1 MKPKQRL
8 LRQHAPSAVNQAG
21 LPDIKNK
28 NRSIAPPLK
37 NRHKQPDG
45 KHLLLRNTI
54 SQ

>member
-28 NRSIAPPLK
+28 DRFIAPPLK
-37 NRHKQPDG
+37 NRHKHSNG
-45 KHLLLRNTI
+45 KH
-54 SQ
+54 